1 MEIMEKIHAQAS
13 LGLSVVIITKN
24 ELRHIAACL
33 ESVRFADEIIVLD
46 SGSTDGT
53 VEIARQHGASVHQS
67 EDWPGFGPQ
76 KNRVLDLATQPWVLA
91 IDADEQ
97 VTAAL
102 REEIIQVLQSPEYD
116 AYEISRLS
124 EFCGKPIRHSGWFPD
139 YVLRLFRRGV
149 GRFNDVPVHERFEA
163 TAPVG
168 RLKNYFLHFPFEN
181 LDMVAAKINR
191 YSTTAAVAM
200 AKKGKRVGLFG
211 VVGHCI
217 WTFFRIYILRRGFL
231 DGRYGFVLAV
241 TAAFGSFL
249 RYAKLMFIN
258 RAERNGSKS

>member
-1 MEIMEKIHAQAS
+1 MEIMEKIHAQES

-24 ELRHIAACL
+24 ESRHIAACL
-33 ESVRFADEIIVLD
+33 ESVRFADEIILLD
-46 SGSTDGT
+46 SGSTDNT
-53 VEIARQHGASVHQS
+53 VELARQHGATVHQTD
-67 EDWPGFGPQ
+67 DWPGFGLQ
-76 KNRVLDLATQPWVLA
+76 KNRVLALATKPWVLA
-91 IDADEQ
+91 IDADER

-102 REEIIQVLQSPEYD
+102 REEITQLLKAPAFD

-139 YVLRLFRRGV
+139 YVLRLFRRGI
-149 GRFNDVPVHERFEA
+149 GQFNDVPVHERFITSA
-163 TAPVG
+163 RVG
-168 RLKNYFLHFPFEN
+168 RLKHYYLHYPFEN
-181 LDMVAAKINR
+181 LDMVAAKINS

-200 AKKGKRVGLFG
+200 AKKGKRVGLFS
-211 VVGHCI
+211 VVGHCV

-241 TAAFGSFL
+241 TAAYGSFL

-258 RAERNGSKS
+258 RSEHS

>member
-1 MEIMEKIHAQAS
+1 MEIMEKIHAQES
-13 LGLSVVIITKN
+13 LGLSVIIITKN
-24 ELRHIAACL
+24 ESRNIAACL
-33 ESVRFADEIIVLD
+33 ESVGFADEIIVLD

-53 VEIARQHGASVHQS
+53 VEIARQYGAIVHQS
-67 EDWPGFGPQ
+67 EDWPGFGQQ
-76 KNRVLDLATQPWVLA
+76 KNRVLALATQTWVMA

-97 VTAAL
+97 VTARL
-102 REEIIQVLQSPEYD
+102 RQEIIETLKTPRFD

-149 GRFNDVPVHERFEA
+149 GRFNDVPVHESFET
-163 TAPVG
+163 TALVG
-168 RLKNYFLHFPFEN
+168 RLENYFLHFPFEN

-191 YSTTAAVAM
+191 YSTTAAIAM
-200 AKKGKRVGLFG
+200 AEKGKRVGLLG
-211 VVGHCI
+211 VSGHCL

-231 DGRYGFVLAV
+231 DGRHGFVLAV
-241 TAAFGSFL
+241 TAAYGSFL

-258 RAERNGSKS
+258 RPGRS

>member
-1 MEIMEKIHAQAS
+1 MEIMEKIHAHES
-13 LGLSVVIITKN
+13 LGLSVIIITKN
-24 ELRHIAACL
+24 ESRNIAACL
-33 ESVRFADEIIVLD
+33 GSVRFADEIIVLD

-53 VEIARQHGASVHQS
+53 VEIARDLGATVHQS

-76 KNRVLDLATQPWVLA
+76 KNRVLALASQNWVLA

-97 VTAAL
+97 VTPAL
-102 REEIIQVLQSPEYD
+102 RDEIARTLKAPQFD

-124 EFCGKPIRHSGWFPD
+124 EFCGKPIHHSGWFPD
-139 YVLRLFRRGV
+139 YVVRLFRRGA
-149 GRFNDVPVHERFEA
+149 GRFNDVAVHEHVE
-163 TAPVG
+163 TTGPVG

-181 LDMVAAKINR
+181 LDMVVAKINR
-191 YSTTAAVAM
+191 YSTTAAIAM
-200 AKKGKRVGLFG
+200 AEKGKRVGLFG
-211 VVGHCI
+211 VVGHSL
-217 WTFFRIYILRRGFL
+217 WTFIRIYILRRGFL

-258 RAERNGSKS
+258 RSRGR

>member
-1 MEIMEKIHAQAS
+1 MEIMEKIHAQES

-102 REEIIQVLQSPEYD
+102 REEIIQVLKSPEYD

-124 EFCGKPIRHSGWFPD
+124 EFCGKTIRHSGWFPD

-149 GRFNDVPVHERFEA
+149 GRFNDLTVHERFET

-200 AKKGKRVGLFG
+200 AEKGKRVGLFG
-211 VVGHCI
+211 VVGHCM

-231 DGRYGFVLAV
+231 DGRHGFVLAV

-258 RAERNGSKS
+258 RSERN

>member
-1 MEIMEKIHAQAS
+1 MEIMEKIHAQES

-76 KNRVLDLATQPWVLA
+76 KNRVLELATQPWVLA

-97 VTAAL
+97 VTGAL
-102 REEIIQVLQSPEYD
+102 REEIIRVLKSPKYD

-139 YVLRLFRRGV
+139 YVLRMFRRGV
-149 GRFNDVPVHERFEA
+149 GRFNDVPVHERFET
-163 TAPVG
+163 TAQVG

-181 LDMVAAKINR
+181 LEMVAAKINR
-191 YSTTAAVAM
+191 YSTTAAVDM

-211 VVGHCI
+211 VIGHCM

-231 DGRYGFVLAV
+231 DGRHGFVLAV

-258 RAERNGSKS
+258 RSKRH